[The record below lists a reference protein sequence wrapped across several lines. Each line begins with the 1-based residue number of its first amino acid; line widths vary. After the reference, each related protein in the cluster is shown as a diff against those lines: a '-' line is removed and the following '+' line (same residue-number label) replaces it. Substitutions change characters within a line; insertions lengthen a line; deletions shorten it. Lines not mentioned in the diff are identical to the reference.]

1 MFCKLNVGS
10 SPEFLYDLIPLI
22 AEEANSYNL

>member
-10 SPEFLYDLIPLI
+10 SPEFLCDLIPLI